1 MEKYKII
8 TIFSV
13 KMQSSSNGIDKFYR
27 LTDEVTNMN
36 VTELLQAAQVRDLT
50 KEEAVQLLNIKN
62 CSEEYHELLKT
73 ADLMTRKEFHNKA
86 YIFSQIGLNASPCPM
101 NCRFCSMAASNY
113 VMGTKFQKTMADIE
127 EIKETADRLIKA
139 GTHDLFLMTTA
150 DYPTDEY
157 IAIGAEIKKILPEG
171 VRLVANIGDF
181 DKETAEKLI
190 QAGFTG
196 VYHIRRLG
204 EGKDTDIKPERR
216 IQTLHTIKDA
226 GLELYYC
233 VEPIGPEHTYD
244 EIADEM
250 FRAKEF
256 GVEAMAAMRR
266 TPVPGTPLADKGM
279 ITAAEL
285 TKIGAVTRLVTKPT
299 RSMNIH
305 EVTPMT
311 LIAGIN
317 QLYAEAGANPRDK
330 VEDTSANRGYSVER
344 VIELFKDAEYEL
356 A

>member
-1 MEKYKII
+1 MSIK
-8 TIFSV
+8 
-13 KMQSSSNGIDKFYR
+13 
-27 LTDEVTNMN
+27 
-36 VTELLQAAQVRDLT
+36 ELLQEALTRELT

-73 ADLMTRKEFHNKA
+73 ADLMSRKEFHNKA

-101 NCRFCSMAASNY
+101 NCKFCSMAASNY
-113 VMGTKFQKTMADIE
+113 VINNEFHKTMADIE
-127 EIKETADRLIKA
+127 EIKESVRRLVEA

-150 DYPTDEY
+150 DYPIDEY
-157 IAIGAEIKKILPEG
+157 LSIGSEVKKILPQG

-181 DKETAEKLI
+181 DKDTAEKLVA
-190 QAGFTG
+190 AGFTG
-196 VYHIRRLG
+196 VYHICRLG
-204 EGKDTDIKPERR
+204 EGKDTDIEPERR
-216 IQTLHTIKDA
+216 IRTLHTIKDA

-233 VEPIGPEHTYD
+233 VEPIGPEHTYE
-244 EIADEM
+244 EIAAEM

-256 GVEAMAAMRR
+256 EVEAMAAMRR

-317 QLYAEAGANPRDK
+317 QLYAEAGANPRDQVK
-330 VEDTSANRGYSVER
+330 DTSSSRGYSVER

-356 A
+356 AEL

>member
-1 MEKYKII
+1 MH
-8 TIFSV
+8 T
-13 KMQSSSNGIDKFYR
+13 
-27 LTDEVTNMN
+27 
-36 VTELLQAAQVRDLT
+36 TELLQEVQKRDLT
-50 KEEAVQLLNIKN
+50 REEAIQLLQIRN

-73 ADLMTRKEFHNKA
+73 ADLMSRKEFHNKA

-101 NCRFCSMAASNY
+101 NCKFCSMAESNY
-113 VMGTKFQKTMADIE
+113 MMENTFKKTIADIE
-127 EIKETADRLIKA
+127 ELKDTAKQLVEA

-150 DYPTDEY
+150 DYPISEY
-157 IAIGAEIKKILPEG
+157 LAIGSEIKKILPKG

-181 DKETAEKLI
+181 DQGTADDLVN
-190 QAGFTG
+190 AGFTG

-204 EGKDTDIKPERR
+204 EGKDTDINPERR
-216 IQTLHTIKDA
+216 LQTLHLIQNA

-233 VEPIGPEHTYD
+233 VEPIGPEHTYE
-244 EIADEM
+244 EIVDEM

-256 GVEAMAAMRR
+256 GEKAMAAMRR

-285 TKIGAVTRLVTKPT
+285 TKIGAVTRLVTKPS

-305 EVTPMT
+305 EVTPMS
-311 LIAGIN
+311 LLGGVN
-317 QLYAEAGANPRDK
+317 QLYAEVGANPRDQL
-330 VEDTSANRGYSVER
+330 EDTSSGRGYSVKR
-344 VIELFKDAEYEL
+344 VIELFRDAEYKL